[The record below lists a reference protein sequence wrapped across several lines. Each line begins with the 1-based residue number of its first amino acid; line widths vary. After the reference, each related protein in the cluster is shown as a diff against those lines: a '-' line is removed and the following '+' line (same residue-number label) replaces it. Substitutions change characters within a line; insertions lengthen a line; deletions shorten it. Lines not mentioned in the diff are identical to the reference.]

1 MLLLLA
7 AAAATFA
14 VADAHSMSYPSVVVS
29 LDDIELSATGEADP
43 VARPHGVASRD
54 LADDEV
60 SGTAAASVESD
71 CPPGTTATACER
83 MKARRVT
90 ANAEHKIARRATRV
104 AQTASARVAET
115 RAGAHHDVAST
126 TRVEERHATRV
137 LQRQIERTQVRAT
150 AMIAEAHREANTLR
164 LDADAQRAAADE
176 AKAELENLDAK
187 LATAQKQIEAKDEN
201 SGAAKLAMESAV
213 HSITAARESGRKQG
227 FAEAK
232 EQLSQA
238 ETNAVEV
245 LRSRLETAET
255 KADELVRAEAA
266 AQAAYNTGKTKSDV
280 VEKAL
285 RATLETAQRDAADAK
300 AAATNTRARFAKE
313 IRARDAAIKKASE
326 EVSQTHLEAATL
338 RGKLDATAKS
348 LDEARSENQLLR
360 AQEVELRTQAE
371 DLTARV
377 GKREKDAAT
386 EKSAAEVSK
395 VAVQSAREA
404 AREARKRAE
413 TAESRYAK
421 AAAELEKLR
430 DDAAS
435 NLPWLTAT
443 GKELL
448 NAVDELDATQ
458 AAVED
463 GSLEFAHASAQL
475 EGAKEQSKVAEQSK
489 DPTELKRAYV
499 ELKDAIKAVEHAS
512 KTLAAT
518 KTGLAKAR
526 QAVDF
531 AYEAMQSEMLRNGGG
546 KIADD
551 KTTKKLQDATV
562 TSVRGA
568 EAAEKVQTLANSNP
582 ALNAKSLEDAK
593 KDLQKLS
600 KKVEKIPKANPTDK
614 DATAELSTAA
624 ATFAVADAHSMSYP
638 SIVVS
643 LDDIE
648 LSATGEAN
656 PTDKAQLGEGSHEV
670 YVTIQ
675 APVYP
680 SSSGSSLEEK
690 IKGAIVDEIGLDAEM
705 SQYVTPDDV
714 GFVQARWLLVG
725 GLVLPR
731 IAPDQVDENAVCEA
745 IAADIGVLRMHMECS
760 ATNVVALS
768 EKFGAP
774 LGDGTFKA
782 PNVVKQ
788 HDKSQAAALGAVPEY
803 PGGGQE
809 GVEFA
814 FAVFGVS
821 DAEDFYETAAKMRAE
836 ADFDTDQVDVG
847 DGGGRTKFKT
857 VKELA
862 KATAGKSVRPK
873 MSFLRHK
880 AMLTFAIRAPNV
892 FVVDSIIEKLVA
904 PSTGDIISQRV
915 SGKCVIREIKD
926 LSATSPYTVSQIGE
940 ELTAPHPAM
949 RRTVS
954 ETTDSKSVVA
964 EMGQTFAG
972 HEDDVV
978 VTVQAPLVIQYKD
991 TYKDNIR
998 YAISQILADDPALDD
1013 VKMDNIHSF
1022 HVQYSLVAGIQ
1033 FPFLDP
1039 EHLANDNTEICDA
1052 IAADLSVNRDQIHC
1066 VIGGGAWEEFEH
1078 LENPDIN
1085 ADFVG
1090 ATVSA
1095 GSSRVHEGH
1104 TKLNLPHFHDAAR
1117 PIKGVEF
1124 SFAVFGVYDEDKFM
1138 RLAQKMDYA
1147 ANSLEGQFDYLSQFP
1162 AALAVSG
1169 ATTWELTFLRH
1180 NARVEYVVQNVNGT
1194 SPTVKDILS
1203 RPSTGGYVQGACG
1216 QECFVESAVFASE
1229 IPQDDDADD
1238 DEEDAA
1244 GAAALSMPWFHRR
1257 AKRDAVA
1264 AIGQGESTHDYP
1276 SGERRDVWVTIQVP
1290 MNVERRYVREELFPT
1305 LAEIVTGAEGV
1316 EEPRVVNDDIA
1327 HVHSHFVI
1335 IAGIIVPNTL
1345 TEVLDLDQICHALE
1359 VDLDVGEN
1367 SDTGGE
1373 IACYRNGT
1381 SDVFLTAAS
1390 ALGNPDGT
1398 PRLGEGETESVSGQ
1412 VIVFAITEVHDEA
1425 KFASLISRINLS
1437 VISSEVDFDTVAALS
1452 GGRYPVVQFLRHHA
1466 RLTYAIDTHSR
1477 HNADAVMRTLKDL
1490 NNQALLSQKMEGQT
1504 FIRNVAYRLP
1514 PHVSLETEVDA
1525 EVTANRTE
1533 WLWNAPMDA
1542 SAALGLLKRAH
1553 HVPAASLG
1561 DGDFK
1566 PDVWT
1571 TIQVPMNTARQH
1583 IRDDIFPAFATIVKG
1598 DHVGA
1603 ATGVADDDIAF
1614 VKSHFVLIGGVV
1626 IPGDGS
1632 DPADSG
1638 VVDIDVVC
1646 KALAGDLD
1654 VPIDNIGCYHN
1665 GTVTAVEDQKV
1676 AAMGSMNLPE
1686 FPPHDSHVTGDV
1698 IVFAVT
1704 GLEDEGKF
1712 TSLIAQFRE
1721 SDVNTHAELTS
1732 LEAMAGGHEAQPQF
1746 ARFHAF
1752 VTYATR
1758 VHSFD
1763 QANQV
1768 MATLK
1773 APEARSHLR
1782 ERMQGRCFI
1791 RDVKTKLPPFD
1802 HDIVHGSTEA
1812 ADQTG
1817 ALWGSEV
1824 WSSFNTHLETSDAV
1838 DGLVDFPVDSEIDF
1852 DPEDLVH
1859 HDEDHEHEHDED
1871 HDEHHD
1877 EHDEHEE
1884 HQHELGP
1891 NEPRSVHVTV
1901 EAPWTLQDM
1910 DVRPHVFPGVLDVV
1924 RSRPGSSG
1932 VVFDDLSLLSTEF
1945 ILMGTLTLD
1954 QITTETVDVEHVC
1967 GALAADL
1974 DYAPEAFHCHSDYE
1988 GDASEK
1994 GVAHVAFAVFP
2005 VPERSEIEKMLQR
2018 FERIIVSTDAEL
2030 HTVAAINSGDEAIVG
2045 PVHAHVFLEFAIDA
2059 PDANVAGSIVA
2070 AAQDPTQVTA
2080 LAQHTG
2086 GWASIV
2092 DIHEDDEVTEA
2103 GLGMSA
2109 ELRREIFNAGLD
2121 IPGDTEAI
2129 EEADESMEFYSGDAP
2144 EEAIEDGKKEARL
2157 GMGPEERREIFNAGL
2172 DIPGDTEAI
2181 EEADDSMDFYTGSK
2195 KHHSK
2200 KHHSKKRS
2208 DDDDAELGMGDEL
2221 RREIFNAGLDIP
2233 GDTEAVEEADD
2244 SMEFYT
2250 GDTRRHSKKHH
2261 SKKRRSEKDDDSELG
2276 MGYEERRLIFN
2287 AGLDVPDDPLAVKEA
2302 DDSMDFYAGKAD
2314 EEDLNPLPGG
2324 DDYDYGLASE
2334 SKKKEAGLGDAK
2346 LEAEMASWYD
2356 SLPTLKVQGEVIVWP
2371 TEEDAAAQGGAR
2383 ARLGASP
2390 EVISNGPDAVDF
2402 KTFGA
2407 ALAATAALA
2416 GIALV
2421 GMRAHRARREREE
2434 EPLLVSAV

>member
-14 VADAHSMSYPSVVVS
+14 VADAHSMETWSKDTRGATGGPHARVHAHPRVA
-29 LDDIELSATGEADP
+29 ATGEADP
-43 VARPHGVASRD
+43 VARHHGVASRH

-104 AQTASARVAET
+104 AQTASARVGET

-126 TRVEERHATRV
+126 TRVEERRATRV
-137 LQRQIERTQVRAT
+137 LQRQIERRQVRAT
-150 AMIAEAHREANTLR
+150 ARIAEARREANTLR

-176 AKAELENLDAK
+176 AKAELERLDAK

-238 ETNAVEV
+238 ETNAVEI
-245 LRSRLETAET
+245 LRSRLETAES

-326 EVSQTHLEAATL
+326 EVSRTHLEAATL

-348 LDEARSENQLLR
+348 LNEARSENQLLR

-600 KKVEKIPKANPTDK
+600 KKVEKIPEANPTDK
-614 DATAELSTAA
+614 DA
-624 ATFAVADAHSMSYP
+624 
-638 SIVVS
+638 
-643 LDDIE
+643 
-648 LSATGEAN
+648 
-656 PTDKAQLGEGSHEV
+656 KAQLGEGSHEV

-680 SSSGSSLEEK
+680 SSSGVSLEEK
-690 IKGAIVDEIGLDAEM
+690 VKGAIVDEIGLDAEM

-1090 ATVSA
+1090 ATESA

-1238 DEEDAA
+1238 DDEDAA

-1732 LEAMAGGHEAQPQF
+1732 LEAMAGVHEAQPQF

-1859 HDEDHEHEHDED
+1859 HDEDHEDHHDE
-1871 HDEHHD
+1871 EHD

-1884 HQHELGP
+1884 HDEHHHELGP

-2005 VPERSEIEKMLQR
+2005 VPERNEIEKMLQR

-2030 HTVAAINSGDEAIVG
+2030 HTVAAINSGDEPIVG

-2070 AAQDPTQVTA
+2070 AAQDPAQVTA

-2121 IPGDTEAI
+2121 IPGDTEA
-2129 EEADESMEFYSGDAP
+2129 
-2144 EEAIEDGKKEARL
+2144 
-2157 GMGPEERREIFNAGL
+2157 
-2172 DIPGDTEAI
+2172 
-2181 EEADDSMDFYTGSK
+2181 
-2195 KHHSK
+2195 
-2200 KHHSKKRS
+2200 
-2208 DDDDAELGMGDEL
+2208 
-2221 RREIFNAGLDIP
+2221 
-2233 GDTEAVEEADD
+2233 VEKADD

-2421 GMRAHRARREREE
+2421 GMRAHRARREQEE
-2434 EPLLVSAV
+2434 VPLLVSAV

>member
-14 VADAHSMSYPSVVVS
+14 VADAHSMETWSKDTRGATGGPHARVHAHSRVA
-29 LDDIELSATGEADP
+29 ATGEADP
-43 VARPHGVASRD
+43 VARHHGVASRH

-104 AQTASARVAET
+104 AQTASARVGET

-126 TRVEERHATRV
+126 TRVEERRATRV
-137 LQRQIERTQVRAT
+137 LQRQIERRQVRAT
-150 AMIAEAHREANTLR
+150 ARIAEARREANTLR

-176 AKAELENLDAK
+176 AKAELERLDAK

-238 ETNAVEV
+238 ETNAVEI
-245 LRSRLETAET
+245 LRSRLETAES

-300 AAATNTRARFAKE
+300 AAATNTRARFAKD

-326 EVSQTHLEAATL
+326 EVSRTHLEAATL

-348 LDEARSENQLLR
+348 LNEARSENQLLR

-600 KKVEKIPKANPTDK
+600 KKVEKITEANPTDK
-614 DATAELSTAA
+614 DA
-624 ATFAVADAHSMSYP
+624 
-638 SIVVS
+638 
-643 LDDIE
+643 
-648 LSATGEAN
+648 
-656 PTDKAQLGEGSHEV
+656 KAQLGEGSHEV

-680 SSSGSSLEEK
+680 SSSGVSLEEK
-690 IKGAIVDEIGLDAEM
+690 VKGAIVDEIGLDAEM

-788 HDKSQAAALGAVPEY
+788 HDKSQAAALGSVPEY

-847 DGGGRTKFKT
+847 DGGCRTKFKT

-1039 EHLANDNTEICDA
+1039 EHLANDTTAIRAA
-1052 IAADLSVNRDQIHC
+1052 IAA
-1066 VIGGGAWEEFEH
+1066 
-1078 LENPDIN
+1078 
-1085 ADFVG
+1085 
-1090 ATVSA
+1090 
-1095 GSSRVHEGH
+1095 
-1104 TKLNLPHFHDAAR
+1104 
-1117 PIKGVEF
+1117 
-1124 SFAVFGVYDEDKFM
+1124 
-1138 RLAQKMDYA
+1138 
-1147 ANSLEGQFDYLSQFP
+1147 
-1162 AALAVSG
+1162 
-1169 ATTWELTFLRH
+1169 
-1180 NARVEYVVQNVNGT
+1180 
-1194 SPTVKDILS
+1194 
-1203 RPSTGGYVQGACG
+1203 
-1216 QECFVESAVFASE
+1216 
-1229 IPQDDDADD
+1229 
-1238 DEEDAA
+1238 
-1244 GAAALSMPWFHRR
+1244 
-1257 AKRDAVA
+1257 
-1264 AIGQGESTHDYP
+1264 
-1276 SGERRDVWVTIQVP
+1276 
-1290 MNVERRYVREELFPT
+1290 
-1305 LAEIVTGAEGV
+1305 
-1316 EEPRVVNDDIA
+1316 
-1327 HVHSHFVI
+1327 
-1335 IAGIIVPNTL
+1335 
-1345 TEVLDLDQICHALE
+1345 
-1359 VDLDVGEN
+1359 
-1367 SDTGGE
+1367 
-1373 IACYRNGT
+1373 
-1381 SDVFLTAAS
+1381 
-1390 ALGNPDGT
+1390 
-1398 PRLGEGETESVSGQ
+1398 
-1412 VIVFAITEVHDEA
+1412 AIT
-1425 KFASLISRINLS
+1425 
-1437 VISSEVDFDTVAALS
+1437 
-1452 GGRYPVVQFLRHHA
+1452 
-1466 RLTYAIDTHSR
+1466 
-1477 HNADAVMRTLKDL
+1477 
-1490 NNQALLSQKMEGQT
+1490 
-1504 FIRNVAYRLP
+1504 
-1514 PHVSLETEVDA
+1514 
-1525 EVTANRTE
+1525 
-1533 WLWNAPMDA
+1533 
-1542 SAALGLLKRAH
+1542 
-1553 HVPAASLG
+1553 
-1561 DGDFK
+1561 
-1566 PDVWT
+1566 
-1571 TIQVPMNTARQH
+1571 
-1583 IRDDIFPAFATIVKG
+1583 
-1598 DHVGA
+1598 
-1603 ATGVADDDIAF
+1603 
-1614 VKSHFVLIGGVV
+1614 
-1626 IPGDGS
+1626 
-1632 DPADSG
+1632 
-1638 VVDIDVVC
+1638 
-1646 KALAGDLD
+1646 
-1654 VPIDNIGCYHN
+1654 
-1665 GTVTAVEDQKV
+1665 
-1676 AAMGSMNLPE
+1676 SM
-1686 FPPHDSHVTGDV
+1686 
-1698 IVFAVT
+1698 
-1704 GLEDEGKF
+1704 
-1712 TSLIAQFRE
+1712 
-1721 SDVNTHAELTS
+1721 
-1732 LEAMAGGHEAQPQF
+1732 
-1746 ARFHAF
+1746 
-1752 VTYATR
+1752 
-1758 VHSFD
+1758 
-1763 QANQV
+1763 
-1768 MATLK
+1768 
-1773 APEARSHLR
+1773 
-1782 ERMQGRCFI
+1782 
-1791 RDVKTKLPPFD
+1791 
-1802 HDIVHGSTEA
+1802 
-1812 ADQTG
+1812 
-1817 ALWGSEV
+1817 ALWGRCARSA
-1824 WSSFNTHLETSDAV
+1824 SF
-1838 DGLVDFPVDSEIDF
+1838 GL
-1852 DPEDLVH
+1852 
-1859 HDEDHEHEHDED
+1859 
-1871 HDEHHD
+1871 
-1877 EHDEHEE
+1877 
-1884 HQHELGP
+1884 
-1891 NEPRSVHVTV
+1891 
-1901 EAPWTLQDM
+1901 
-1910 DVRPHVFPGVLDVV
+1910 
-1924 RSRPGSSG
+1924 
-1932 VVFDDLSLLSTEF
+1932 
-1945 ILMGTLTLD
+1945 
-1954 QITTETVDVEHVC
+1954 
-1967 GALAADL
+1967 
-1974 DYAPEAFHCHSDYE
+1974 
-1988 GDASEK
+1988 
-1994 GVAHVAFAVFP
+1994 
-2005 VPERSEIEKMLQR
+2005 
-2018 FERIIVSTDAEL
+2018 
-2030 HTVAAINSGDEAIVG
+2030 
-2045 PVHAHVFLEFAIDA
+2045 
-2059 PDANVAGSIVA
+2059 
-2070 AAQDPTQVTA
+2070 
-2080 LAQHTG
+2080 
-2086 GWASIV
+2086 
-2092 DIHEDDEVTEA
+2092 
-2103 GLGMSA
+2103 
-2109 ELRREIFNAGLD
+2109 
-2121 IPGDTEAI
+2121 
-2129 EEADESMEFYSGDAP
+2129 
-2144 EEAIEDGKKEARL
+2144 
-2157 GMGPEERREIFNAGL
+2157 
-2172 DIPGDTEAI
+2172 
-2181 EEADDSMDFYTGSK
+2181 
-2195 KHHSK
+2195 
-2200 KHHSKKRS
+2200 
-2208 DDDDAELGMGDEL
+2208 
-2221 RREIFNAGLDIP
+2221 
-2233 GDTEAVEEADD
+2233 
-2244 SMEFYT
+2244 
-2250 GDTRRHSKKHH
+2250 
-2261 SKKRRSEKDDDSELG
+2261 
-2276 MGYEERRLIFN
+2276 
-2287 AGLDVPDDPLAVKEA
+2287 
-2302 DDSMDFYAGKAD
+2302 
-2314 EEDLNPLPGG
+2314 
-2324 DDYDYGLASE
+2324 
-2334 SKKKEAGLGDAK
+2334 
-2346 LEAEMASWYD
+2346 
-2356 SLPTLKVQGEVIVWP
+2356 
-2371 TEEDAAAQGGAR
+2371 R
-2383 ARLGASP
+2383 A
-2390 EVISNGPDAVDF
+2390 
-2402 KTFGA
+2402 
-2407 ALAATAALA
+2407 
-2416 GIALV
+2416 
-2421 GMRAHRARREREE
+2421 
-2434 EPLLVSAV
+2434 

>member
-14 VADAHSMSYPSVVVS
+14 VADAHSMETWSKDTRGATGGPHARVHAHSRVA
-29 LDDIELSATGEADP
+29 ATGEADP
-43 VARPHGVASRD
+43 VARHHGVASRD

-83 MKARRVT
+83 MKARRVA
-90 ANAEHKIARRATRV
+90 ANAEHKLARRATRV
-104 AQTASARVAET
+104 AQTASARVGET

-137 LQRQIERTQVRAT
+137 LQRQIERRQVRAT
-150 AMIAEAHREANTLR
+150 ARIAEARREANALR

-176 AKAELENLDAK
+176 AKAELEQLDAK
-187 LATAQKQIEAKDEN
+187 LASAQKQIKAKDEN

-245 LRSRLETAET
+245 LRSRLETAES

-313 IRARDAAIKKASE
+313 IRIRDAAIKKASE

-600 KKVEKIPKANPTDK
+600 KKVEKIPKANLTADK
-614 DATAELSTAA
+614 GAT
-624 ATFAVADAHSMSYP
+624 
-638 SIVVS
+638 
-643 LDDIE
+643 
-648 LSATGEAN
+648 
-656 PTDKAQLGEGSHEV
+656 AQLGEGSHEV

-705 SQYVTPDDV
+705 SQYVTEDDV

-768 EKFGAP
+768 ETFGAP

-964 EMGQTFAG
+964 EMGKTFAG

-1229 IPQDDDADD
+1229 IPQDDDAD
-1238 DEEDAA
+1238 EEDDGA

-1305 LAEIVTGAEGV
+1305 LAEIVTGAEGL

-1732 LEAMAGGHEAQPQF
+1732 LEAMAGGHEVQPQF

-1838 DGLVDFPVDSEIDF
+1838 DGLFDFPVDSEIDF

-1859 HDEDHEHEHDED
+1859 HDEDHEHDEEHEHDD
-1871 HDEHHD
+1871 
-1877 EHDEHEE
+1877 HEE
-1884 HQHELGP
+1884 HHEHDDHEEHHHELGP

-1901 EAPWTLQDM
+1901 EAPWTLQDV
-1910 DVRPHVFPGVLDVV
+1910 DVRPHVFPGVLELV

-2005 VPERSEIEKMLQR
+2005 VPERTEIEKMLQR

-2030 HTVAAINSGDEAIVG
+2030 HTVAAINSGDEPIVG

-2070 AAQDPTQVTA
+2070 AAQDPAQVTA

-2157 GMGPEERREIFNAGL
+2157 GMGPE
-2172 DIPGDTEAI
+2172 
-2181 EEADDSMDFYTGSK
+2181 
-2195 KHHSK
+2195 
-2200 KHHSKKRS
+2200 
-2208 DDDDAELGMGDEL
+2208 L
-2221 RREIFNAGLDIP
+2221 RRESYDAGLDIP

-2250 GDTRRHSKKHH
+2250 GDTRRHSMKHH
-2261 SKKRRSEKDDDSELG
+2261 SKKHRSEKDDDSELG

-2287 AGLDVPDDPLAVKEA
+2287 AGLDVPDDPLAIEKA
-2302 DDSMDFYAGKAD
+2302 DGSMDFIFHEDKAD

-2407 ALAATAALA
+2407 ALA

-2434 EPLLVSAV
+2434 EPLIVSAV

>member
-1 MLLLLA
+1 MSRWARPWAMLLLLA

-176 AKAELENLDAK
+176 AKAELERLDAK

-326 EVSQTHLEAATL
+326 EVSRTHLEAATL

-656 PTDKAQLGEGSHEV
+656 PTDKAQLGEGEGSHEV

-1229 IPQDDDADD
+1229 IPQDDDT
-1238 DEEDAA
+1238 
-1244 GAAALSMPWFHRR
+1244 RR
-1257 AKRDAVA
+1257 
-1264 AIGQGESTHDYP
+1264 
-1276 SGERRDVWVTIQVP
+1276 RRG
-1290 MNVERRYVREELFPT
+1290 RRR
-1305 LAEIVTGAEGV
+1305 
-1316 EEPRVVNDDIA
+1316 R
-1327 HVHSHFVI
+1327 
-1335 IAGIIVPNTL
+1335 
-1345 TEVLDLDQICHALE
+1345 
-1359 VDLDVGEN
+1359 
-1367 SDTGGE
+1367 
-1373 IACYRNGT
+1373 R
-1381 SDVFLTAAS
+1381 
-1390 ALGNPDGT
+1390 
-1398 PRLGEGETESVSGQ
+1398 R
-1412 VIVFAITEVHDEA
+1412 
-1425 KFASLISRINLS
+1425 
-1437 VISSEVDFDTVAALS
+1437 
-1452 GGRYPVVQFLRHHA
+1452 
-1466 RLTYAIDTHSR
+1466 
-1477 HNADAVMRTLKDL
+1477 
-1490 NNQALLSQKMEGQT
+1490 
-1504 FIRNVAYRLP
+1504 
-1514 PHVSLETEVDA
+1514 
-1525 EVTANRTE
+1525 
-1533 WLWNAPMDA
+1533 
-1542 SAALGLLKRAH
+1542 
-1553 HVPAASLG
+1553 
-1561 DGDFK
+1561 
-1566 PDVWT
+1566 
-1571 TIQVPMNTARQH
+1571 
-1583 IRDDIFPAFATIVKG
+1583 
-1598 DHVGA
+1598 
-1603 ATGVADDDIAF
+1603 
-1614 VKSHFVLIGGVV
+1614 
-1626 IPGDGS
+1626 
-1632 DPADSG
+1632 
-1638 VVDIDVVC
+1638 
-1646 KALAGDLD
+1646 
-1654 VPIDNIGCYHN
+1654 
-1665 GTVTAVEDQKV
+1665 
-1676 AAMGSMNLPE
+1676 
-1686 FPPHDSHVTGDV
+1686 
-1698 IVFAVT
+1698 
-1704 GLEDEGKF
+1704 
-1712 TSLIAQFRE
+1712 
-1721 SDVNTHAELTS
+1721 
-1732 LEAMAGGHEAQPQF
+1732 
-1746 ARFHAF
+1746 
-1752 VTYATR
+1752 
-1758 VHSFD
+1758 
-1763 QANQV
+1763 
-1768 MATLK
+1768 
-1773 APEARSHLR
+1773 
-1782 ERMQGRCFI
+1782 
-1791 RDVKTKLPPFD
+1791 
-1802 HDIVHGSTEA
+1802 
-1812 ADQTG
+1812 
-1817 ALWGSEV
+1817 
-1824 WSSFNTHLETSDAV
+1824 
-1838 DGLVDFPVDSEIDF
+1838 
-1852 DPEDLVH
+1852 
-1859 HDEDHEHEHDED
+1859 
-1871 HDEHHD
+1871 
-1877 EHDEHEE
+1877 
-1884 HQHELGP
+1884 
-1891 NEPRSVHVTV
+1891 RSVH
-1901 EAPWTLQDM
+1901 A
-1910 DVRPHVFPGVLDVV
+1910 VV
-1924 RSRPGSSG
+1924 P
-1932 VVFDDLSLLSTEF
+1932 
-1945 ILMGTLTLD
+1945 
-1954 QITTETVDVEHVC
+1954 
-1967 GALAADL
+1967 
-1974 DYAPEAFHCHSDYE
+1974 P
-1988 GDASEK
+1988 
-1994 GVAHVAFAVFP
+1994 
-2005 VPERSEIEKMLQR
+2005 
-2018 FERIIVSTDAEL
+2018 
-2030 HTVAAINSGDEAIVG
+2030 
-2045 PVHAHVFLEFAIDA
+2045 
-2059 PDANVAGSIVA
+2059 
-2070 AAQDPTQVTA
+2070 
-2080 LAQHTG
+2080 
-2086 GWASIV
+2086 
-2092 DIHEDDEVTEA
+2092 
-2103 GLGMSA
+2103 
-2109 ELRREIFNAGLD
+2109 
-2121 IPGDTEAI
+2121 
-2129 EEADESMEFYSGDAP
+2129 
-2144 EEAIEDGKKEARL
+2144 
-2157 GMGPEERREIFNAGL
+2157 
-2172 DIPGDTEAI
+2172 
-2181 EEADDSMDFYTGSK
+2181 
-2195 KHHSK
+2195 
-2200 KHHSKKRS
+2200 
-2208 DDDDAELGMGDEL
+2208 
-2221 RREIFNAGLDIP
+2221 
-2233 GDTEAVEEADD
+2233 
-2244 SMEFYT
+2244 
-2250 GDTRRHSKKHH
+2250 
-2261 SKKRRSEKDDDSELG
+2261 
-2276 MGYEERRLIFN
+2276 
-2287 AGLDVPDDPLAVKEA
+2287 
-2302 DDSMDFYAGKAD
+2302 
-2314 EEDLNPLPGG
+2314 
-2324 DDYDYGLASE
+2324 
-2334 SKKKEAGLGDAK
+2334 
-2346 LEAEMASWYD
+2346 
-2356 SLPTLKVQGEVIVWP
+2356 QG
-2371 TEEDAAAQGGAR
+2371 
-2383 ARLGASP
+2383 
-2390 EVISNGPDAVDF
+2390 
-2402 KTFGA
+2402 
-2407 ALAATAALA
+2407 
-2416 GIALV
+2416 
-2421 GMRAHRARREREE
+2421 
-2434 EPLLVSAV
+2434 

>member
-14 VADAHSMSYPSVVVS
+14 VADAHSMETWSKDTRGATGGPHARVHAHSRVA
-29 LDDIELSATGEADP
+29 ATGEADP
-43 VARPHGVASRD
+43 VARHHGVASRH

-104 AQTASARVAET
+104 AQTASARVGET

-126 TRVEERHATRV
+126 TRVEERRATRV
-137 LQRQIERTQVRAT
+137 LQRQIERRQVRAT
-150 AMIAEAHREANTLR
+150 ARIAEARREANALR

-176 AKAELENLDAK
+176 AKAELERLDAK

-238 ETNAVEV
+238 ETNAVEI
-245 LRSRLETAET
+245 LRSRLETAES

-348 LDEARSENQLLR
+348 LNEARSENQLLR

-600 KKVEKIPKANPTDK
+600 KKVEKIP
-614 DATAELSTAA
+614 
-624 ATFAVADAHSMSYP
+624 
-638 SIVVS
+638 
-643 LDDIE
+643 
-648 LSATGEAN
+648 EAN
-656 PTDKAQLGEGSHEV
+656 PTADKGAKAQLGEGSHEV

-1090 ATVSA
+1090 ATESA

-1238 DEEDAA
+1238 DAEDAA

-1632 DPADSG
+1632 DPADSS

-1859 HDEDHEHEHDED
+1859 HNEDHEHEHDE
-1871 HDEHHD
+1871 EHD

-1884 HQHELGP
+1884 HDEHHHELGP

-2005 VPERSEIEKMLQR
+2005 VPERNEIEKMLQR

-2030 HTVAAINSGDEAIVG
+2030 HTVAAINSGDEPIVG

-2070 AAQDPTQVTA
+2070 AAQDPAQVTA

-2092 DIHEDDEVTEA
+2092 DIHEDDEVTAA

-2109 ELRREIFNAGLD
+2109 
-2121 IPGDTEAI
+2121 
-2129 EEADESMEFYSGDAP
+2129 
-2144 EEAIEDGKKEARL
+2144 
-2157 GMGPEERREIFNAGL
+2157 
-2172 DIPGDTEAI
+2172 
-2181 EEADDSMDFYTGSK
+2181 
-2195 KHHSK
+2195 
-2200 KHHSKKRS
+2200 
-2208 DDDDAELGMGDEL
+2208 EL

-2421 GMRAHRARREREE
+2421 GMRAHRARREQEE
-2434 EPLLVSAV
+2434 VPLLVSAV

>member
-1 MLLLLA
+1 MSRWARPWAMLLLLA

-150 AMIAEAHREANTLR
+150 AMIAEAHREANALR

-176 AKAELENLDAK
+176 AKAELERLDAK

-326 EVSQTHLEAATL
+326 EVSRTHLEAATL

-1229 IPQDDDADD
+1229 IPQDDDTQTTTRTTPPAPPLCPCRGST
-1238 DEEDAA
+1238 A
-1244 GAAALSMPWFHRR
+1244 GLSETRSPRSAR
-1257 AKRDAVA
+1257 A
-1264 AIGQGESTHDYP
+1264 SP
-1276 SGERRDVWVTIQVP
+1276 P
-1290 MNVERRYVREELFPT
+1290 MTTP
-1305 LAEIVTGAEGV
+1305 
-1316 EEPRVVNDDIA
+1316 
-1327 HVHSHFVI
+1327 
-1335 IAGIIVPNTL
+1335 
-1345 TEVLDLDQICHALE
+1345 
-1359 VDLDVGEN
+1359 
-1367 SDTGGE
+1367 
-1373 IACYRNGT
+1373 
-1381 SDVFLTAAS
+1381 AAS
-1390 ALGNPDGT
+1390 AATCGSP
-1398 PRLGEGETESVSGQ
+1398 
-1412 VIVFAITEVHDEA
+1412 
-1425 KFASLISRINLS
+1425 SR
-1437 VISSEVDFDTVAALS
+1437 
-1452 GGRYPVVQFLRHHA
+1452 
-1466 RLTYAIDTHSR
+1466 
-1477 HNADAVMRTLKDL
+1477 
-1490 NNQALLSQKMEGQT
+1490 
-1504 FIRNVAYRLP
+1504 
-1514 PHVSLETEVDA
+1514 
-1525 EVTANRTE
+1525 
-1533 WLWNAPMDA
+1533 
-1542 SAALGLLKRAH
+1542 
-1553 HVPAASLG
+1553 
-1561 DGDFK
+1561 
-1566 PDVWT
+1566 
-1571 TIQVPMNTARQH
+1571 
-1583 IRDDIFPAFATIVKG
+1583 FP
-1598 DHVGA
+1598 
-1603 ATGVADDDIAF
+1603 
-1614 VKSHFVLIGGVV
+1614 
-1626 IPGDGS
+1626 
-1632 DPADSG
+1632 
-1638 VVDIDVVC
+1638 
-1646 KALAGDLD
+1646 
-1654 VPIDNIGCYHN
+1654 
-1665 GTVTAVEDQKV
+1665 
-1676 AAMGSMNLPE
+1676 
-1686 FPPHDSHVTGDV
+1686 
-1698 IVFAVT
+1698 
-1704 GLEDEGKF
+1704 
-1712 TSLIAQFRE
+1712 
-1721 SDVNTHAELTS
+1721 
-1732 LEAMAGGHEAQPQF
+1732 
-1746 ARFHAF
+1746 
-1752 VTYATR
+1752 
-1758 VHSFD
+1758 
-1763 QANQV
+1763 
-1768 MATLK
+1768 
-1773 APEARSHLR
+1773 
-1782 ERMQGRCFI
+1782 
-1791 RDVKTKLPPFD
+1791 
-1802 HDIVHGSTEA
+1802 
-1812 ADQTG
+1812 
-1817 ALWGSEV
+1817 
-1824 WSSFNTHLETSDAV
+1824 
-1838 DGLVDFPVDSEIDF
+1838 
-1852 DPEDLVH
+1852 
-1859 HDEDHEHEHDED
+1859 
-1871 HDEHHD
+1871 
-1877 EHDEHEE
+1877 
-1884 HQHELGP
+1884 
-1891 NEPRSVHVTV
+1891 
-1901 EAPWTLQDM
+1901 
-1910 DVRPHVFPGVLDVV
+1910 
-1924 RSRPGSSG
+1924 
-1932 VVFDDLSLLSTEF
+1932 
-1945 ILMGTLTLD
+1945 
-1954 QITTETVDVEHVC
+1954 
-1967 GALAADL
+1967 
-1974 DYAPEAFHCHSDYE
+1974 
-1988 GDASEK
+1988 
-1994 GVAHVAFAVFP
+1994 
-2005 VPERSEIEKMLQR
+2005 
-2018 FERIIVSTDAEL
+2018 
-2030 HTVAAINSGDEAIVG
+2030 
-2045 PVHAHVFLEFAIDA
+2045 
-2059 PDANVAGSIVA
+2059 
-2070 AAQDPTQVTA
+2070 
-2080 LAQHTG
+2080 
-2086 GWASIV
+2086 
-2092 DIHEDDEVTEA
+2092 
-2103 GLGMSA
+2103 
-2109 ELRREIFNAGLD
+2109 
-2121 IPGDTEAI
+2121 
-2129 EEADESMEFYSGDAP
+2129 
-2144 EEAIEDGKKEARL
+2144 
-2157 GMGPEERREIFNAGL
+2157 
-2172 DIPGDTEAI
+2172 
-2181 EEADDSMDFYTGSK
+2181 
-2195 KHHSK
+2195 
-2200 KHHSKKRS
+2200 
-2208 DDDDAELGMGDEL
+2208 
-2221 RREIFNAGLDIP
+2221 
-2233 GDTEAVEEADD
+2233 
-2244 SMEFYT
+2244 
-2250 GDTRRHSKKHH
+2250 
-2261 SKKRRSEKDDDSELG
+2261 
-2276 MGYEERRLIFN
+2276 
-2287 AGLDVPDDPLAVKEA
+2287 
-2302 DDSMDFYAGKAD
+2302 
-2314 EEDLNPLPGG
+2314 
-2324 DDYDYGLASE
+2324 
-2334 SKKKEAGLGDAK
+2334 
-2346 LEAEMASWYD
+2346 
-2356 SLPTLKVQGEVIVWP
+2356 
-2371 TEEDAAAQGGAR
+2371 
-2383 ARLGASP
+2383 
-2390 EVISNGPDAVDF
+2390 
-2402 KTFGA
+2402 
-2407 ALAATAALA
+2407 
-2416 GIALV
+2416 
-2421 GMRAHRARREREE
+2421 
-2434 EPLLVSAV
+2434 